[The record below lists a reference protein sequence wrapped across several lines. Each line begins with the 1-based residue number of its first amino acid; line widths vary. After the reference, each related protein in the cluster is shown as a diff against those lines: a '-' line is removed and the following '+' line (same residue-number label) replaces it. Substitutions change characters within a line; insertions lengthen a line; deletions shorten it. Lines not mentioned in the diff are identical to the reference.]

1 MINLINKIDEE
12 PYVKLYK
19 LYDNALESGQSNVE
33 AMLIA
38 SYSNETNEV
47 DARYVNL
54 KFISSDNFIFFSNY
68 KSPKANQFNAHD
80 QISAV
85 MYWNA
90 IDTQI
95 RMKAKI
101 HKVSKEFN
109 NKYFTNRQ
117 PEKNAV
123 AISSKQSIEIDSYEK
138 VINNYEKTLETKN
151 LKKCPEYW
159 GGFEFTP
166 YSIEFWQGN
175 EKRINKR
182 ELFVKNEGKWVSKFL
197 QP

>member
-109 NKYFTNRQ
+109 NKYFANRQ